1 MEIRELNIFSNR
13 INEQEAFYK
22 NVLGFQCSKFID
34 TRFEI
39 KAGDTKLILEKSTKE
54 FFYHFAFLIP
64 TGSLEAAID
73 YLEKKSIQL
82 LPLNGDKIIHF
93 DTGRAIYFYDED
105 GNIVEFIERATL
117 NYPSNSDFSIK
128 SIIKL
133 NEIGLPVSEPK
144 KMIKKLI
151 NEFGI
156 KPIKNAP
163 FNDRFC
169 WAGDYNGAIVI
180 IKEGRN
186 WLPTEKSGIIN
197 DFSIKYIAT
206 GKEYNLTF
214 VNNKIK
220 SWLQ

>member
-1 MEIRELNIFSNR
+1 
-13 INEQEAFYK
+13 
-22 NVLGFQCSKFID
+22 
-34 TRFEI
+34 
-39 KAGDTKLILEKSTKE
+39 
-54 FFYHFAFLIP
+54 
-64 TGSLEAAID
+64 
-73 YLEKKSIQL
+73 
-82 LPLNGDKIIHF
+82 
-93 DTGRAIYFYDED
+93 
-105 GNIVEFIERATL
+105 L
-117 NYPSNSDFSIK
+117 NYPSSSDFSIK

-169 WAGDYNGAIVI
+169 WAGDYNGAIII

-186 WLPTEKSGIIN
+186 WLPTEKPGIIN

-220 SWLQ
+220 NWG